1 MSATRYYRSKIGR
14 LPWRLRNEL
23 NERIRDGATGTAVLG
38 WINAT
43 PEFKG
48 VRTETGCD
56 DVNPQNLTDWR
67 NTGYKD
73 WLDEQDK
80 TERLSKMASLSQ
92 QIIAQTG
99 GDPTSV
105 GCRIAA
111 GKLLDALES
120 ADGVAVDE
128 LAKSFATL
136 RSVENDAQRVALAAD
151 KQRLDEQRLALE
163 RQKFQR
169 QTVQAF
175 CKQWYK
181 DESIRA
187 VMENKALD
195 NDAQTEA
202 LGRLMFADL
211 WDDKK

>member
-14 LPWRLRNEL
+14 LPWKLRNEL
-23 NERIRDGATGTAVLG
+23 NERIRDGATGTVLLG
-38 WINAT
+38 WLNGTSEMAA
-43 PEFKG
+43 
-48 VRTETGCD
+48 VREQTGCD
-56 DVNPQNLTDWR
+56 EVKPQNLTDWR
-67 NTGYKD
+67 DTGYKD
-73 WLDEQDK
+73 WLDEQDR

-120 ADGVAVDE
+120 ADGEAVDE

-169 QTVQAF
+169 QTVQSF
-175 CKQWYK
+175 MKQWYK
-181 DESIRA
+181 DEQIRA
-187 VMENKALD
+187 VLDDKSLD

-211 WDDKK
+211 WDSNK

>member
-1 MSATRYYRSKIGR
+1 MSATRAYRSKIGR
-14 LPWRLRNEL
+14 LPWKLRNEF
-23 NERIRDGATGTAVLG
+23 NERIRDGATGPVLLA
-38 WINAT
+38 WINAL
-43 PEFKG
+43 PEFAA
-48 VRTETGCD
+48 VRRESGCD
-56 DVNPQNLTDWR
+56 DINPQNLTDWR

-120 ADGVAVDE
+120 ADGEAVDE

-136 RSVENDAQRVALAAD
+136 RSVENDARRVDLAAD

-175 CKQWYK
+175 VKQWYK
-181 DESIRA
+181 DEAIRA
-187 VMENKALD
+187 VLEDKSLD

-211 WDDKK
+211 WDEKK